1 MSGDGEFTAPQL
13 RNGAPS
19 FCRSK
24 IYSALLGVSCVL
36 AMDRLRFRFHL
47 VAGTEQIL
55 KIQAHSRN
63 IVGDVE

>member
-1 MSGDGEFTAPQL
+1 MSGMV
-13 RNGAPS
+13 S
-19 FCRSK
+19 S
-24 IYSALLGVSCVL
+24 LLLNLETEHHRFARAKYTPLFWVSLVYLPCIG
-36 AMDRLRFRFHL
+36 LRFRFHL